1 MRMKRIVAILIFVL
15 SVCGVSAQSNA
26 PVLQLDTLEYNFGD
40 IPHKSPQVSCEFE
53 FRNTGSAPLVFIK
66 STTSCTCTKVE
77 YPRKPTL
84 PGATGKIVVI
94 YEPSKKES
102 GVFYKE
108 IDLYTNT
115 PQKRHTLIIRGR
127 AI

>member
-1 MRMKRIVAILIFVL
+1 MKRIVAILVFML
-15 SVCGVSAQSNA
+15 SVCGVRAQSKA

-40 IPHKSPQVSCEFE
+40 IPHKSEHVSCEFE

-66 STTSCTCTKVE
+66 SSTSCTCTKVE
-77 YPRKPTL
+77 YPHKPTL
-84 PGATGKIVVI
+84 PGTTGKIVVT